1 MQLCHNCLLHS
12 DWYLSLNVQGA
23 IWQYLSVHD
32 NKPNGTELIHRYL
45 WYSSLSKLAFKQQL
59 MMMLPLIFVLCRCE
73 GVTRFFICN
82 SVKSS
87 LIMPNQCIW
96 RKTSENIYVRLKN
109 NPLKILFGIPT
120 VVLKPL
126 LKFFDLVI
134 LCLISRSIN
143 NHRWGTK
150 STSAT
155 KMHYETRSPK
165 TNKATP
171 TPKTVFA
178 EIVCFAWCSSL

>member
-1 MQLCHNCLLHS
+1 MWNS
-12 DWYLSLNVQGA
+12 K
-23 IWQYLSVHD
+23 VHFKD
-32 NKPNGTELIHRYL
+32 
-45 WYSSLSKLAFKQQL
+45 SLSKLAFKQQL

-87 LIMPNQCIW
+87 LKMPNQCIW
-96 RKTSENIYVRLKN
+96 RKTSENWRLKN

-150 STSAT
+150 STFSRAT
-155 KMHYETRSPK
+155 KMHYETGSPK
-165 TNKATP
+165 STTP
-171 TPKTVFA
+171 TPKPFLQRRLFVLLYTHLLVLCLA
-178 EIVCFAWCSSL
+178 CQNESRVKIKQK